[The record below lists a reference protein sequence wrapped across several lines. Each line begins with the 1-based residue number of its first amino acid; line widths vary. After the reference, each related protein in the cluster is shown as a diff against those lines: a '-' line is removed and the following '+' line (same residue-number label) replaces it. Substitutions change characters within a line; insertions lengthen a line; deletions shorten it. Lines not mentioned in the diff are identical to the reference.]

1 MENTVVSNSS
11 TENTVVNDNP
21 VVSTGT
27 NSDKD
32 LIKRVSEFKKVQPND
47 NKGEDFFDYKEIE
60 NIKDPVAK
68 DIALKAYKS
77 MQSGLTKKTQALAD
91 ERKSLESKLNE
102 MQTWSPQRIEKELLN
117 NPQFLQAAQQIAGTK
132 INQNPSNSGLTD
144 EEYSALSDKEKAE
157 FSAIKSQNSVL
168 AQEIN
173 ALKQNNYQAM
183 VMQHDLKLQAKF
195 PDYNP
200 VEVDN
205 TIKNLANMSPLDIR
219 EHVYKSLRY
228 NDNVQSAYELGR
240 QDALKLNQ
248 EKLGAIST
256 TGNIN
261 MNTEGMPVRDKS
273 DTDQSWFIKIAQ
285 FRLAQQRRK

>member
-1 MENTVVSNSS
+1 MENAVVSNSS